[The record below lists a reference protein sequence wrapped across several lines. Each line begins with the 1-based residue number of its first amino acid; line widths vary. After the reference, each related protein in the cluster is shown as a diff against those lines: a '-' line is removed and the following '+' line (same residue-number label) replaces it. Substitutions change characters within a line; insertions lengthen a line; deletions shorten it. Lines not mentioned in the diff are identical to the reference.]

1 MKVKLYN
8 CFEHWYHGGTI
19 WIYSDPHFQKDTEM
33 EQYFNWPTAEQ
44 RLGYINECVT
54 KNDTL
59 ICLGDVG
66 DRLEMISK
74 IKAGYKVLIT
84 GNHDKGNQNYKR
96 VKDFLITYVN
106 TQEEAKEVVRSRTYV
121 GGTISNSKKFNI
133 PDKYVDLR
141 IRKCSDNRW
150 GYDYEV
156 LGDNHLFDEIYDGPL
171 FINQK
176 ILLSHE
182 RIELPFVI
190 NIHGHEHTSSFITCK
205 NDAGFNFGVL
215 ASDLWCKVLYGHSYC
230 INCAADVI
238 RFKPIRL
245 DKLLKY
251 VPQSCVKSIHEMC
264 IEEATG
270 KKND

>member
-44 RLGYINECVT
+44 RLGYINKCVT

-66 DRLEMISK
+66 DRLDLISK
-74 IKAGYKVLIT
+74 IKCNYKVLIT
-84 GNHDKGNQNYKR
+84 GNHDSGVSNYKR
-96 VKDFLITYVN
+96 RDVWVDYPFDTE
-106 TQEEAKEVVRSRTYV
+106 EEAKESLKVQRHVFGLGNV
-121 GGTISNSKKFNI
+121 K
-133 PDKYVDLR
+133 PDRYIEITVDGKTKYQLV
-141 IRKCSDNRW
+141 KDNR
-150 GYDYEV
+150 
-156 LGDNHLFDEIYDGPL
+156 LFDEVYDGPL

-182 RIELPFVI
+182 RVELPFVI

-205 NDAGFNFGVL
+205 NDAGFNFGVQG
-215 ASDLWCKVLYGHSYC
+215 SLWS
-230 INCAADVI
+230 
-238 RFKPIRL
+238 
-245 DKLLKY
+245 
-251 VPQSCVKSIHEMC
+251 
-264 IEEATG
+264 
-270 KKND
+270 